1 MGCRYI
7 LTECQ
12 LESRICYGVAAVSRD
27 SGSACIMESYI
38 DLSPDR
44 GKVAALVE
52 LCNAM
57 ELSLCQL
64 PDVIEDFLVSL

>member
-7 LTECQ
+7 LTECL

-27 SGSACIMESYI
+27 GGSACILDAYI

-44 GKVAALVE
+44 DKVAALVE
-52 LCNAM
+52 LCNAL
-57 ELSLCQL
+57 ELSLCHL
-64 PDVIEDFLVSL
+64 PDVIEDFFVSL